1 MPELGPLRRYTVS
14 VRFRALAIVMAVWVL
29 VPGLAAC
36 GRTERASA
44 EAVRAVRSRLE
55 PRFEPPADSRL
66 TDAQID
72 MYLRVRRA
80 AAEAGS
86 DGAAATR
93 LGDSPAEFDWV
104 RARILEALLALDSR
118 RAMAASLESYGRAI
132 AALREARRGAVDAA
146 SANRVEREIAA
157 LERERQTLRRPDPLN
172 AVVAANAAR
181 IEKRRSEIESAR
193 P

>member
-1 MPELGPLRRYTVS
+1 VKFP
-14 VRFRALAIVMAVWVL
+14 ALAILSVAGVL
-29 VPGLAAC
+29 LPGLAAC

-55 PRFEPPADSRL
+55 PRFEPPADARL

-80 AAEAGS
+80 AGDAGS
-86 DGAAATR
+86 GSDAAHDAGAA
-93 LGDSPAEFDWV
+93 PAEFDWV
-104 RARILEALLALDSR
+104 RARVIEALIALDSGK
-118 RAMAASLESYGRAI
+118 ATAAAQESYGRAL
-132 AALREARRGAVDAA
+132 AALQEARRGAVDAA

-157 LERERQTLRRPDPLN
+157 LERERQSLRRPDPLN
-172 AVVAANAAR
+172 ALVAANAAR
-181 IEKRRSEIESAR
+181 IEKRRAEIESAG

>member
-1 MPELGPLRRYTVS
+1 MRLS
-14 VRFRALAIVMAVWVL
+14 ALAS
-29 VPGLAAC
+29 LAALWAC
-36 GRTERASA
+36 VAGLSACSRTERASA

-55 PRFEPPADSRL
+55 PGFQPPADARL

-80 AAEAGS
+80 MGDADTGAE
-86 DGAAATR
+86 AATR
-93 LGDSPAEFDWV
+93 LGASPAEFDWV
-104 RARILEALLALDSR
+104 RARIVEALLALDSR
-118 RAMAASLESYGRAI
+118 QATAASHESYGRAI
-132 AALREARRGAVDAA
+132 ATLQEARRGALDAP

-181 IEKRRSEIESAR
+181 IEKRRAEIES
-193 P
+193 PVP

>member
-1 MPELGPLRRYTVS
+1 MT
-14 VRFRALAIVMAVWVL
+14 VWVL
-29 VPGLAAC
+29 LPGLAAC

-44 EAVRAVRSRLE
+44 DAVRAVRSRLE

-66 TDAQID
+66 TGAQID

-93 LGDSPAEFDWV
+93 LGASPAEFDWV
-104 RARILEALLALDSR
+104 RARIFEALLALDSR
-118 RAMAASLESYGRAI
+118 RAMAASVESYGRAI
-132 AALREARRGAVDAA
+132 ATLREARRGAVNAA

-157 LERERQTLRRPDPLN
+157 FERERQTLRRPDPLN
-172 AVVAANAAR
+172 AIVAANAAR
-181 IEKRRSEIESAR
+181 IEKRRSEIESAG

>member
-1 MPELGPLRRYTVS
+1 MT
-14 VRFRALAIVMAVWVL
+14 VWVL
-29 VPGLAAC
+29 VPGLASC

-44 EAVRAVRSRLE
+44 NAVRAVRSRLE

-93 LGDSPAEFDWV
+93 LGASPAEFDWV
-104 RARILEALLALDSR
+104 RARIFEALLALDSR
-118 RAMAASLESYGRAI
+118 RAIAASVESYGRAI
-132 AALREARRGAVDAA
+132 VTLREARRGAVNAA

-172 AVVAANAAR
+172 AIVAANAAR
-181 IEKRRSEIESAR
+181 IEKRRSEIESAG